1 MAKTP
6 DYLNDARW
14 TERVTDVNAP
24 ECKVWTYI
32 LWANEYN
39 NRDEVEGTIEVVV
52 DDFGVYRL
60 VGEWQYSYG
69 KTVVENWS
77 GDQKTLDKL
86 RKVVAAGVRRAVTE
100 TNSGGRAQRHEDY
113 KEHLAWR

>member
-14 TERVTDVNAP
+14 TERVTNGSAP
-24 ECKVWTYI
+24 ECKVWTYT
-32 LWANEYN
+32 LWADEYN
-39 NRDEVEGTIEVVV
+39 NRAEVQGTIEVVV
-52 DDFGVYRL
+52 DDFGTYSL

-69 KTVVENWS
+69 KTVVGNWS

-100 TNSGGRAQRHEDY
+100 TNSGGRTQRHEDY
-113 KEHLAWR
+113 REHLAWR